1 MKVASIEEYRHLLF
15 TGEVPTGFK
24 LEDDPSDREYMWV
37 IKKGGI
43 VDQLANNAFWVCL
56 LDTGQLCFAS
66 NGYGYDTYGVN
77 FPMAGY
83 HKFIGK
89 GRCHYKVTKVG
100 Q

>member
-1 MKVASIEEYRHLLF
+1 
-15 TGEVPTGFK
+15 
-24 LEDDPSDREYMWV
+24 MWV

-43 VDQLANNAFWVCL
+43 VDQLDTSVFWVCL
-56 LDTGQLCFAS
+56 LDTGHLCFAS
-66 NGYGYDTYGVN
+66 NGYGYDAYGVN